1 MWCVPGQCVPHVPR
15 LSRAP
20 DLEPSQQ
27 PGNRPG
33 QRSLWPRHLLGH
45 SCLPAGAGAHT
56 EHGPRSPHV
65 DCESRAGPF
74 TSVLPGDPGLG
85 CKGHRHPKHH
95 GQGGEQPPDR
105 GAHPHVQTPQRA
117 LGQQTLVGRGAA
129 AGVTVE
135 AAQSLGAATHGTARG
150 WWAVRTPRTRISQ
163 APGKVTTAN
172 VEGHPGLKWRAS
184 FWPHEEI
191 LEASENKGYR
201 SGCVL

>member
-1 MWCVPGQCVPHVPR
+1 MPGQRAPHVPK
-15 LSRAP
+15 LSGAL

-33 QRSLWPRHLLGH
+33 QRSLWPRRLLQR
-45 SCLPAGAGAHT
+45 SCPPAGTGAHT
-56 EHGPRSPHV
+56 QHGPRSPRV
-65 DCESRAGPF
+65 DRESRAGPF

-95 GQGGEQPPDR
+95 GQGCEQPPDR

-129 AGVTVE
+129 VGVTAD
-135 AAQSLGAATHGTARG
+135 AAQSLGAATRGTAWG
-150 WWAVRTPRTRISQ
+150 WRAVRTPRTRISQ

-172 VEGHPGLKWRAS
+172 VEGHPVLKWRAS
-184 FWPHEEI
+184 FWPREEI
-191 LEASENKGYR
+191 LEASENKGYG